1 MTDFVSFKKQFK
13 GDLVTPSDPGYEE
26 AIDRWA
32 HNAARRAKVVAFVK
46 DPQDVSLA
54 IKYAKANAL
63 PIAIR
68 GGGHSA
74 AGTSSSE
81 DGLVIDLSKYIN
93 GVTVDAEKRLAYI
106 GGGAV
111 WKTVDHAAIQHG
123 LATVGGTVNH
133 TGVGGLIL
141 GGGYGWLSAQHG
153 LAIDNLVQAT
163 IVPADG
169 SVLTAN
175 SSENSDLFWAIRGG
189 GCNFGV
195 VTEFVLKLF
204 PQRRSVFAGQI
215 VFTPDKLEQVGA
227 ALDKWWPNAGSSGKA
242 SLMSVMT
249 RGPDGNPCIV
259 VSLFYNG
266 SEAEGR
272 EHYKIL
278 YDIVA
283 DLAKEVPYEEVNG
296 MQNAL
301 AAPGLNYYMK
311 GALLSDTPSKDL
323 RREVFDRVISL
334 SKEDL
339 NVAII
344 LELLPHDKI
353 NSVPADVTPYRRNL
367 HGNTLILIQWKE
379 HTPEKGKAAR
389 AAAHELA
396 GLMPKGE
403 GYGNY
408 AGTDDAASSK
418 TGVAPAEK
426 SQELFGQ
433 HYPRLQAI
441 KKKYDPEMIFH
452 KWFLIVPA

>member
-141 GGGYGWLSAQHG
+141 GGGYGWL
-153 LAIDNLVQAT
+153 I
-163 IVPADG
+163 PADG

-278 YDIVA
+278 YDIGPVA